1 MSKICKKQTCQKNVF
16 FYPKKFCKVCFVKKK
31 SIFLISHLIII
42 KLSKFQHIINLYGSQ
57 LIRFQKIRTMASGP
71 NTTVPQTFIK
81 QEPGLNGLKIKD
93 EPGLHQIRSDRLS
106 SFKLPRDLT
115 LGGLIPTKNAKN
127 LNNKKVYTPNLNA
140 VRNKNT

>member
-1 MSKICKKQTCQKNVF
+1 
-16 FYPKKFCKVCFVKKK
+16 
-31 SIFLISHLIII
+31 
-42 KLSKFQHIINLYGSQ
+42 
-57 LIRFQKIRTMASGP
+57 MASGP
-71 NTTVPQTFIK
+71 NTSTTVPQTFIK
-81 QEPGLNGLKIKD
+81 QEPSLNGLKIKE
-93 EPGLHQIRSDRLS
+93 EPLHHIRSDRLS